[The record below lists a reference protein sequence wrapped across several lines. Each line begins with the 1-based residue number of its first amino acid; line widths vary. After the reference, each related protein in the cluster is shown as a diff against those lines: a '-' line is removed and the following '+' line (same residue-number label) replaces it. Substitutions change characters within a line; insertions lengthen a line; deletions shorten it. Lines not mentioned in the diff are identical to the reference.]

1 MKELMLIIPV
11 LLWPIGLDISLP
23 WLNKRKRRLV
33 EEYDFFNQDI
43 PLQELKANFW
53 IVAPHGYLSS
63 LRVPWE
69 MGPEANCPLWYL
81 YLYSTLTS
89 PPFPL
94 SLHLIF
100 LFKYGYLIL
109 LSKFTCV
116 VYKKS
121 AARHYGP
128 VLTRYSQQTFQAQL
142 FFFFFLLITFLQYFN
157 YLLYQLIRSLFH

>member
-11 LLWPIGLDISLP
+11 LLWPLGLDISLP
-23 WLNKRKRRLV
+23 WLNKHKRRLV
-33 EEYDFFNQDI
+33 EEYNFLNQDI

-69 MGPEANCPLWYL
+69 MGPEANCPLWYF
-81 YLYSTLTS
+81 YSTLTS

-109 LSKFTCV
+109 LSKFTCSSIKAV
-116 VYKKS
+116 RCCVQKISSETLWTGFDKVFTANFPSTIFFFSFNYIS
-121 AARHYGP
+121 T
-128 VLTRYSQQTFQAQL
+128 VLQL
-142 FFFFFLLITFLQYFN
+142 F
-157 YLLYQLIRSLFH
+157 IRSLFH